1 MEHCCPAASGL
12 RSSHRYLREEQKA
25 RPEHIPGGEPVPSNP
40 VGTVLH
46 PESGSHS
53 FHPRTGNAEAALSE
67 TDIPGNLFSPCQNLP
82 VGGRLPE
89 PHLFSSLPGGSGS
102 PVNGCHCQ
110 KIIIVI
116 GSLAS
121 HQRLPPGSTHIKFPI
136 VLQDILHGVRLVIIP
151 GQSCREAHMGSF
163 DGIISMVNSYND
175 KSPHPFRFFLF
186 FSSRWS
192 FGLEKE
198 KKGRTPKSP
207 AHDICISLRC
217 YLLFVIKSEYY
228 CF

>member
-1 MEHCCPAASGL
+1 MESQCRVTLWEQFYILNLDLIAFILVPETQRLLFPKQIFPETFFLPAKTC
-12 RSSHRYLREEQKA
+12 QW
-25 RPEHIPGGEPVPSNP
+25 
-40 VGTVLH
+40 
-46 PESGSHS
+46 
-53 FHPRTGNAEAALSE
+53 EA
-67 TDIPGNLFSPCQNLP
+67 GCQNHICFPL
-82 VGGRLPE
+82 
-89 PHLFSSLPGGSGS
+89 S
-102 PVNGCHCQ
+102 PAIADFLGNSCHCQ

-175 KSPHPFRFFLF
+175 KSPHPFWFSLF